1 MNNVEDFI
9 SSLSC
14 FVPLEL
20 IFFVMRKGAKIMRKS
35 FYESKLKSLDKKD
48 LFDYLVSDRIFMESF
63 TDEDLKKYY
72 KYLKD
77 IYSHRKIN
85 RIKKFF
91 KFNGY
96 KDELSKNNRRDRG
109 AL

>member
-20 IFFVMRKGAKIMRKS
+20 TFFVMRKGAKIMRKL

-63 TDEDLKKYY
+63 TNEDLKKYY

-77 IYSHRKIN
+77 IYNHRKIN
-85 RIKKFF
+85 RIKNFLKF
-91 KFNGY
+91 KRC
-96 KDELSKNNRRDRG
+96 KDE
-109 AL
+109 

>member
-20 IFFVMRKGAKIMRKS
+20 VFFVKRKGAKIMRKL

-63 TDEDLKKYY
+63 TNEDLNKYY

-77 IYSHRKIN
+77 IYNHRKIN
-85 RIKKFF
+85 RIKNFLKF
-91 KFNGY
+91 KRC
-96 KDELSKNNRRDRG
+96 KDE
-109 AL
+109 

>member
-20 IFFVMRKGAKIMRKS
+20 VFFVMRKGAKIMRKL

-48 LFDYLVSDRIFMESF
+48 LFDYLVSDRIFMEGF
-63 TDEDLKKYY
+63 TNEDLKKYY

-77 IYSHRKIN
+77 IYNHRKIN
-85 RIKKFF
+85 RIKNFLKF
-91 KFNGY
+91 KRC
-96 KDELSKNNRRDRG
+96 KDE
-109 AL
+109 

>member
-20 IFFVMRKGAKIMRKS
+20 VFFVMSKGAKIMRKL

-63 TDEDLKKYY
+63 TNEDLKKYY

-77 IYSHRKIN
+77 IYNHRKIN
-85 RIKKFF
+85 RIKNFLKF
-91 KFNGY
+91 KRC
-96 KDELSKNNRRDRG
+96 KDE
-109 AL
+109 

>member
-1 MNNVEDFI
+1 MDNVEDFI

-63 TDEDLKKYY
+63 TNEDLKKYY

-77 IYSHRKIN
+77 IYNHRKIN
-85 RIKKFF
+85 RIKNFLKF
-91 KFNGY
+91 KRC
-96 KDELSKNNRRDRG
+96 KDE
-109 AL
+109 

>member
-20 IFFVMRKGAKIMRKS
+20 VFFVMRKGAKIMRKL

-63 TDEDLKKYY
+63 TNEDLKKYY

-77 IYSHRKIN
+77 IYKHRKIN
-85 RIKKFF
+85 IIKNFLMF
-91 KFNGY
+91 KRC
-96 KDELSKNNRRDRG
+96 KDE
-109 AL
+109 

>member
-20 IFFVMRKGAKIMRKS
+20 VFFVMRKGAKIMRKL

-63 TDEDLKKYY
+63 TNEDLKKYY

-77 IYSHRKIN
+77 IYNHRKIN
-85 RIKKFF
+85 RIENFLKF
-91 KFNGY
+91 KRC
-96 KDELSKNNRRDRG
+96 KDE
-109 AL
+109 

>member
-20 IFFVMRKGAKIMRKS
+20 VFFVMRKGAKIMRKL
-35 FYESKLKSLDKKD
+35 FYESKLKALDKKD

-63 TDEDLKKYY
+63 TNEDLKKYY

-77 IYSHRKIN
+77 IYNHRKIN
-85 RIKKFF
+85 RIKNFLKF
-91 KFNGY
+91 KRC
-96 KDELSKNNRRDRG
+96 KDE
-109 AL
+109 